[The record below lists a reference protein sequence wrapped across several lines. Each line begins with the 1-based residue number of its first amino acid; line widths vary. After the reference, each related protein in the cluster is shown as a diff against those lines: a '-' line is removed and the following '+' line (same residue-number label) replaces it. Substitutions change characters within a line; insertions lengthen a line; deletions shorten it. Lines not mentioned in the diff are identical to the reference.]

1 MHRFEVPE
9 ILRYQEDTTLGKVEY
24 NSFCD
29 LIEADDYH
37 ARRLNNSGW
46 RTADEDTKNSALY
59 HATDILHRQKWMGA
73 PTETI
78 QALAWPRKYVP
89 NRLTLSRDNGLI
101 SDNYD
106 YLESSVQYLDENTVP
121 QFLRDATAELANYLM
136 VRAATGKN
144 EASQYSDQ
152 LSSLSLGG
160 GAVSLSF
167 REEAKYVTDMP
178 HQVFHIIK
186 DFLSEVTEID
196 ESVRGA
202 YTASIIRS

>member
-121 QFLRDATAELANYLM
+121 QFLRDAW
-136 VRAATGKN
+136 
-144 EASQYSDQ
+144 
-152 LSSLSLGG
+152 
-160 GAVSLSF
+160 
-167 REEAKYVTDMP
+167 
-178 HQVFHIIK
+178 
-186 DFLSEVTEID
+186 
-196 ESVRGA
+196 
-202 YTASIIRS
+202 

>member
-9 ILRYQEDTTLGKVEY
+9 ILRYQEDITDGKIEY

-37 ARRLNNSGW
+37 ARRLNNSDW
-46 RTADEDTKNSALY
+46 RSATEETKNSALY
-59 HATDILHRQKWMGA
+59 HATDILHRQKWMGS
-73 PTETI
+73 PTATG

-89 NRLTLSRDNGLI
+89 NRLTLSRNDGLI
-101 SDNYD
+101 VDNYD
-106 YLESSVQYLDENTVP
+106 YLESSVEYLDENSVP
-121 QFLRDATAELANYLM
+121 LFLRDATAELANYLM
-136 VRAATGKN
+136 VRAGAGKN
-144 EASQYSDQ
+144 EVSQYSDQ
-152 LSSLSLGG
+152 LSNLSLGG
-160 GAVSLSF
+160 GAVELSF

-186 DFLSEVTEID
+186 DFLTEITEID